1 MTDMTTNVETTETT
15 ETESTAATEDKSL
28 ITKGTDESKTETKTE
43 EKTEG
48 ESEAPALAASD
59 LTFPEG
65 FEIDEAAT
73 GQFVDILN
81 EGLSG
86 KALADKLIALQTTM
100 AQTAS
105 ESISQAWTTMQ
116 DEWKAQAAAHPDF
129 GGDKLAPALA
139 SVKELVND
147 VMGGEAATVFEALD
161 LTGVGSHP
169 ALISL
174 LHKLAVERAEG
185 TATVGAPQPVA
196 QSIADVMFP
205 NQGQ

>member
-1 MTDMTTNVETTETT
+1 MTDTTTTEAEATTATTETT
-15 ETESTAATEDKSL
+15 ETNEEESL
-28 ITKGTDESKTETKTE
+28 ITKGSDESKTEKTE
-43 EKTEG
+43 TTEG
-48 ESEAPALAASD
+48 ESKGEALTAAD
-59 LTFPEG
+59 LSFPEG
-65 FEIDEAAT
+65 VEIDETAK

-86 KALADKLIALQTTM
+86 KALADKLIALQIGM

-105 ESISQAWTTMQ
+105 DSISQAWTTMQ
-116 DEWKAQAAAHPDF
+116 DEWKAAAAAHPDF

-139 SVKELVND
+139 SVKELVNE

-174 LHKLAVERAEG
+174 LHKLALERAEG
-185 TATVGAPQPVA
+185 KATVGSPQAIPV
-196 QSIADVMFP
+196 SLADAMFP